1 MFFGKNRLCFSP
13 CPLTSFPALLLTAE
27 SRGEILGSSKVCII
41 VATLTRELE
50 VAKGIKVVRSSWGP
64 PSNRHEGAQPLLHI
78 FAFVGEKKENGLK
91 STSGLGGEENSD
103 MLQLWE
109 R

>member
-1 MFFGKNRLCFSP
+1 MFSGKNRLCSSP

-27 SRGEILGSSKVCII
+27 SRGEILGSSKACTI
-41 VATLTRELE
+41 VATLTRELK
-50 VAKGIKVVRSSWGP
+50 VARGIKVVRSSWGP
-64 PSNRHEGAQPLLHI
+64 PSNCHEGAQPLLHI
-78 FAFVGEKKENGLK
+78 FVVVGETKEISLK
-91 STSGLGGEENSD
+91 STRGLGGEENSD